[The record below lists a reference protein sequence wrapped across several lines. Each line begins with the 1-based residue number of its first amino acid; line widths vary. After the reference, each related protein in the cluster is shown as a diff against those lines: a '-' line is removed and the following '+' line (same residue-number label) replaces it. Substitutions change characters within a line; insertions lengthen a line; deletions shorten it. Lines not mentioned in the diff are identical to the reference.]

1 MDKPESGGSAYE
13 VEAEYE
19 RPVKPSNVA
28 PGEVVLGT
36 MTGIGSDGSP
46 QVDYVDNP
54 SGRSVAAISTVSA
67 TREHINRQVALLFSD
82 GDYSKPV
89 IVGFVHSPL
98 YAMLDKTLEQ
108 GPEAASETDDDEHV
122 SGQDVAHVDG
132 DRVVIEGKNEVVLK
146 CGESSITLTRAGKIL
161 IRGKYL
167 LNRSSGVNRILGG
180 SVQVN

>member
-13 VEAEYE
+13 VETEYE
-19 RPVKPSNVA
+19 RTEKSSSIA

-36 MTGIGSDGSP
+36 MTGIASDGSP

-54 SGRSVAAISTVSA
+54 SGHSVAAISTVSA
-67 TREHINRQVALLFSD
+67 TREHINRQVALLFSG

-98 YAMLDKTLEQ
+98 YAMLDKTIEQ
-108 GPEAASETDDDEHV
+108 DPEAASETDEEQA